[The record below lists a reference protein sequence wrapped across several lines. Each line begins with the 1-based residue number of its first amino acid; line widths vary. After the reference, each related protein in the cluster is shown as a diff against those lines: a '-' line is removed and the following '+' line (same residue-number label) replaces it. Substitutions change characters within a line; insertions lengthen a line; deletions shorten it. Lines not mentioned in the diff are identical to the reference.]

1 METIHAY
8 NMAQTTPSLFTVE
21 GLMWMTWLVVGII
34 AIWMDLMRKY
44 HFGFV
49 GLAAFATV
57 LASFSTPLLSQVL
70 LFAFLSAAFATA
82 EKIHLKHSKLKHH
95 FVH

>member
-1 METIHAY
+1 MEMTHTF
-8 NMAQTTPSLFTVE
+8 NMAQVAPSLFTVE

-44 HFGFV
+44 HLGFV
-49 GLAAFATV
+49 GLAAFVTV
-57 LASFSTPLLSQVL
+57 FASFSIPLSAQVL
-70 LFAFLSAAFATA
+70 LFAFLSATLAAA